1 MGFQKKLLLTYSLL
15 VLLLVSVLA
24 VLFYQYASGLF
35 EQNALDNYG
44 LITTKLSDQLDNV
57 FRPMDFISTNLISDA
72 SFKSALSSLDTLD
85 RGNPHNTF
93 FLTEAQRTIQSQLYT
108 YSIVKNFYA
117 LVVFNRRNDFFTSNL
132 LQHNRTTD
140 AGNAYQRLAWIPS
153 ADAAMGSSI
162 TITPYSDIW
171 DPKTETNVFGRGRMV
186 RSPSEGVG
194 YIAVLKKVEE
204 LNPIFTVSDPR
215 FAHTLAFLP
224 TGEILYKDGNV
235 SPALETYYQRT
246 AEQMVSPNSP
256 DSPRFTLN
264 QTTGNREALLAYKSE
279 YTGITV
285 ALVLDRRILLAPL
298 NFLRNLTLGTGILI
312 ILVSIAYTWISSTLL
327 TQPLRI
333 IQAKMEATQL
343 SNLTGGQPLQHPID
357 EITALDRSFMSL
369 KERLD
374 QSIQRELDSRT
385 LWMRARFDS
394 LQAQVNPHFI
404 NNILTVIAGRGL
416 ELGDEVIGEICDGV
430 ASMLRYSTSTTEEFV
445 TVGEELA
452 HLGNYLFLMK
462 QRLEDRLTYS
472 IEVDPAIRGARIPK
486 IVFQQIAENSLTHGY
501 KNKGGPIKL
510 TVRGALVPE
519 GRWLVELTDNGEG
532 IEDATLEKLNKN
544 LRTLRDDP
552 RNSVLEWGLKIGGL
566 GLINLYARLYLFY
579 DGDVDWGIENRAEG
593 GVRVTLGGPLR
604 FLEDPKVHV

>member
-162 TITPYSDIW
+162 TITPYRDIW

-298 NFLRNLTLGTGILI
+298 NFLRNLTLGIGILI

-430 ASMLRYSTSTTEEFV
+430 ASMLRYSTSTTEEFA

>member
-15 VLLLVSVLA
+15 VLLLVSILA
-24 VLFYQYASGLF
+24 VLFYGYASGVF

-85 RGNPHNTF
+85 RRNPRNTY
-93 FLTEAQRTIQSQLYT
+93 FLTEAQRTVQSQLYT

-117 LVVFNRRNDFFTSNL
+117 LVVFNRNNDFFTSNFI
-132 LQHNRTTD
+132 QHNSVMD
-140 AGNAYQRLAWIPS
+140 AEDASQRLAWIPWANS
-153 ADAAMGSSI
+153 AMGSSI
-162 TITPYSDIW
+162 TIAPHRDIW
-171 DPKTETNVFGRGRMV
+171 DKKPGTWVFGRGRMV
-186 RSPSEGVG
+186 RSPSEGIG
-194 YIAVLKKVEE
+194 YIAVLKKVQE

-215 FAHTLAFLP
+215 FAHPLAFLP
-224 TGEILYKDGNV
+224 TGEILYTDGTV
-235 SPALETYYQRT
+235 STALEAYYQRS
-246 AEQMVSPNSP
+246 AEKMVSPPSQDP
-256 DSPRFTLN
+256 PRFTVN

-298 NFLRNLTLGTGILI
+298 TFLRNLTLGIGLLI

-327 TQPLRI
+327 TQPLRL
-333 IQAKMEATQL
+333 IQAKMEATEL
-343 SNLTGGQPLQHPID
+343 SNLTGGQALQHPID

-416 ELGDEVIGEICDGV
+416 ELGDELIGEICDGV
-430 ASMLRYSTSTTEEFV
+430 ASMLRYSTATTTDFA
-445 TVGEELA
+445 TVGEELE
-452 HLGNYLFLMK
+452 HLRNYLFLMK

-472 IEVDPAIRGARIPK
+472 IEVDPAILPARIPK

-501 KNKGGPIKL
+501 KNKGGPIEF
-510 TVRGALVPE
+510 TVCGALVPH

-532 IEDATLEKLNKN
+532 IAKASLEELHRN
-544 LRTLRDDP
+544 LETLRDDP

-579 DGDVDWGIENRAEG
+579 DGDVDWSIENRTDG

-604 FLEDPKVHV
+604 FLEDSESHV

>member
-1 MGFQKKLLLTYSLL
+1 
-15 VLLLVSVLA
+15 
-24 VLFYQYASGLF
+24 
-35 EQNALDNYG
+35 
-44 LITTKLSDQLDNV
+44 
-57 FRPMDFISTNLISDA
+57 
-72 SFKSALSSLDTLD
+72 LDTLD

-162 TITPYSDIW
+162 TITPYRDIW

-298 NFLRNLTLGTGILI
+298 NFLRNLTLGIGILI

-430 ASMLRYSTSTTEEFV
+430 ASMLRYSTSTTEEFA

>member
-162 TITPYSDIW
+162 TITPYRDIW

-298 NFLRNLTLGTGILI
+298 NFLRNLTLGIGILI

-430 ASMLRYSTSTTEEFV
+430 ASMLRYSTSTTEEFA

-472 IEVDPAIRGARIPK
+472 IEVDPAIREARIPK

>member
-298 NFLRNLTLGTGILI
+298 NFLRNLTLGIGILI

-430 ASMLRYSTSTTEEFV
+430 ASMLRYSTSTTEEFA